1 MTRSSRSPRVPE
13 AFDEMLA
20 KIWQQS
26 SGVSQQLV
34 DDMDADI
41 DLMALTEEIPDNEDL
56 LDNDE
61 NSPVI
66 RLINAILGEAVKDGA
81 SDIHIET
88 FERTLS
94 IRFRVDGVLR
104 PVLEPARKLAP
115 LLVSR
120 IKVMSKL
127 DIAEKRLPG
136 WPYLPAH
143 RSQGDRRACVD
154 HSVPVRRARGDA
166 SAR

>member
-1 MTRSSRSPRVPE
+1 M
-13 AFDEMLA
+13 
-20 KIWQQS
+20 
-26 SGVSQQLV
+26 SQQLV

-104 PVLEPARKLAP
+104 PVLQPARKLAP

-127 DIAEKRLPG
+127 DIAEKRLPRMAVS
-136 WPYLPAH
+136 PCASVAR
-143 RSQGDRRACVD
+143 RSTCVCRPFRP
-154 HSVPVRRARGDA
+154 STA
-166 SAR
+166 SAW

>member
-1 MTRSSRSPRVPE
+1 M
-13 AFDEMLA
+13 
-20 KIWQQS
+20 
-26 SGVSQQLV
+26 
-34 DDMDADI
+34 
-41 DLMALTEEIPDNEDL
+41 
-56 LDNDE
+56 
-61 NSPVI
+61 I

-104 PVLEPARKLAP
+104 PVLQPARKLAP

-127 DIAEKRLPG
+127 DIAEKRLPR

-143 RSQGDRRACVD
+143 RSQGDRRACRPFRP
-154 HSVPVRRARGDA
+154 STA
-166 SAR
+166 SAW